1 MTASLFFL
9 ILKIDVGDAILTANT
24 FQNDIQVVNEISKL
38 KIEIS
43 FFQAIQIIQLYLV
56 SFTYRTFIQL
66 SQRSNIKKTK

>member
-43 FFQAIQIIQLYLV
+43 FFSSDPDYTTL
-56 SFTYRTFIQL
+56 L
-66 SQRSNIKKTK
+66 SVFYV